1 MEILIIH
8 RFLTKFA
15 TMINLILAEDHNI
28 VRNGISLLLGADKEI
43 NIKGEAV
50 NGLEVLNMLAEGV
63 ESDMVLADINMPEMD
78 GISLIREIKVRS
90 PQIKIVILSML
101 DNEKYVAQAFAEGA
115 SGYLLK
121 SASADELLFALKH
134 VNSGGKYLCSELSI
148 RLLDKLLHTANTPFD
163 KARHEIDFSMREIE
177 ILHLIADGLTNN
189 EMSDKLFI
197 SKRTIEGH
205 RQSLIEKTGSRNT
218 AALIRFAV
226 LSGIV
231 Q

>member
-1 MEILIIH
+1 
-8 RFLTKFA
+8 
-15 TMINLILAEDHNI
+15 MINLILAEDHNI

-43 NIKGEAV
+43 RIKGEAV
-50 NGLEVLNMLAEGV
+50 NGIEVLRMLAEGIEV
-63 ESDMVLADINMPEMD
+63 DMILADINMPEMD
-78 GISLIREIKVRS
+78 GIALIREIKIHN
-90 PQIKIVILSML
+90 PEIKIVMLSML
-101 DNEKYVAQAFAEGA
+101 DNEKYLSQAFSEGA

-121 SASADELLFALKH
+121 SVSADELLFAIKH
-134 VNSGGKYLCSELSI
+134 VHSGGKYICSELSVQ
-148 RLLDKLLHTANTPFD
+148 LLDKLMHTVNPAFD
-163 KARHEIDFSMREIE
+163 KSHQDIDFSMREIE
-177 ILHLIADGLTNN
+177 VLHLIAEGLTNN
-189 EMSDKLFI
+189 EMSDKLYV

>member
-1 MEILIIH
+1 ML
-8 RFLTKFA
+8 
-15 TMINLILAEDHNI
+15 NLILAEDHNI
-28 VRNGISLLLGADKEI
+28 VRNGIRMLLEADKDI
-43 NIKGEAV
+43 RIAGEAV
-50 NGLEVLNMLAEGV
+50 NGREVLEMIAAGIKADIV
-63 ESDMVLADINMPEMD
+63 MADINMPELD
-78 GISLIREIKVRS
+78 GISLIRELKKIS
-90 PQIKIVILSML
+90 PETRIVMLSML
-101 DNEKYVAQAFAEGA
+101 DNEKYVAQAFSEGA

-121 SASADELLFALKH
+121 NVSADELVFSLKH
-134 VNSGGKYLCSELSI
+134 VNAGGKYLCSELSI
-148 RLLDKLLHTANTPFD
+148 RLLDKLLQSSIIPDSQNSP
-163 KARHEIDFSMREIE
+163 RIDFSMREIE
-177 ILHLIADGLTNN
+177 ILHLIADGLTNS

>member
-1 MEILIIH
+1 
-8 RFLTKFA
+8 
-15 TMINLILAEDHNI
+15 MINLILAEDHNI

-43 NIKGEAV
+43 SIKGEAV
-50 NGLEVLNMLAEGV
+50 NGREVL
-63 ESDMVLADINMPEMD
+63 DMIADGIKADIILADINMPEMD
-78 GISLIREIKVRS
+78 GISLIKEV
-90 PQIKIVILSML
+90 VILSML
-101 DNEKYVAQAFAEGA
+101 DNEKYVVQAFAEGA
-115 SGYLLK
+115 FGYLLK
-121 SASADELLFALKH
+121 SISADELVFGLKH
-134 VNSGGKYLCSELSI
+134 VNSGSKYMCSELSM

-163 KARHEIDFSMREIE
+163 QGRHQIDFSMREIE